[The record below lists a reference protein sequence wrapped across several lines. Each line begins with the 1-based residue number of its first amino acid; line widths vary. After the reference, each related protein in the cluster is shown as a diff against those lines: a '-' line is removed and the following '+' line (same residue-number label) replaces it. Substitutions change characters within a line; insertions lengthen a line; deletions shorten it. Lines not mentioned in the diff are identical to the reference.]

1 MRLLAQARNPYS
13 RWWLWIPGSLA
24 SLPPRNDEDMT
35 SHYDALET
43 RDPAERERDLFSR
56 LPDVLR
62 KAMAAPT
69 YAERFKAIDPAAITS
84 RAALARLPV
93 LRKSELPALHK
104 ASPPFGGFVTGS
116 AGSFG
121 RLFTSPGPIFE
132 PESTHTDPWRGART
146 LFAAGFRP
154 GDVVLNTFSY
164 HLTPGGFIF
173 DSSARALGCAVI
185 PGNTEAQF
193 ELIEAY
199 RPVGYS
205 GTPDFLKILFDAAAS
220 AGRDVSSIKRALV
233 SGAAFPKSLQDE
245 IKSRGVDAYQAFGTA
260 DLGLIAF
267 ETSAREGMVVNED
280 LIFEIV
286 RPGTGDPMP
295 EGDVGEIVVTSLDPE
310 HPWIRLALGDL
321 TAALP
326 GTSRCGRTNMRI
338 KGWMGRADQT
348 TKVKGMFVRPEQVA
362 EIGKRHPELGRL
374 RLVVTREGET
384 DVMTLKAECA
394 SPSDALREQVTASLR
409 AVAKLGGAVELVA
422 PGSLPNDGKVIADER
437 PVS

>member
-1 MRLLAQARNPYS
+1 M
-13 RWWLWIPGSLA
+13 I
-24 SLPPRNDEDMT
+24 

-56 LPDVLR
+56 LPDILR
-62 KAMAAPT
+62 KAMAAPA
-69 YAERFKAIDPAAITS
+69 YAERFKAIDPAAIAS

-104 ASPPFGGFVTGS
+104 AAPPFGGFFNGP

-132 PESTHTDPWRGART
+132 PETTHRDPWRGARA

-185 PGNTEAQF
+185 PAGPGNTEAQF

-199 RPVGYS
+199 RPVAYS
-205 GTPDFLKILFDAAAS
+205 GTPDFLKILLDAAAS
-220 AGRDVSSIKRALV
+220 SGRDVSSIKRALV
-233 SGAAFPKSLQDE
+233 SGAAFPKSLQVE

-260 DLGLIAF
+260 DLGLVAF

-286 RPGTGDPMP
+286 RPGTGEPVP
-295 EGDVGEIVVTSLDPE
+295 EGDIGEIVVTSLDPE

-326 GTSRCGRTNMRI
+326 GTSRCGRSNMRI

-374 RLVVTREGET
+374 RLVVTRQGET
-384 DVMTLKAECA
+384 DVMTLKAEA
-394 SPSDALREQVTASLR
+394 AILDARLREAATATLR
-409 AVAKLGGAVELVA
+409 AVTKLGGTVELVSA
-422 PGSLPNDGKVIADER
+422 GSLPNDGKVIADER
-437 PVS
+437 T

>member
-1 MRLLAQARNPYS
+1 
-13 RWWLWIPGSLA
+13 
-24 SLPPRNDEDMT
+24 MT

-43 RDPAERERDLFSR
+43 RDPAEREADLFLR

-62 KAMAAPT
+62 KAMAAPA
-69 YAERFKAIDPAAITS
+69 YAEHLKDIDPSAITS
-84 RAALARLPV
+84 RATLARLPV

-104 ASPPFGGFVTGS
+104 AAPPFGGFVTGP

-132 PESTHTDPWRGART
+132 PETTHRDPWRGARA

-185 PGNTEAQF
+185 PAGPGNTEAQF

-199 RPVGYS
+199 RPVAYS
-205 GTPDFLKILFDAAAS
+205 GTPDFLKILLDAS
-220 AGRDVSSIKRALV
+220 AGRDISSIKRALV

-245 IKSRGVDAYQAFGTA
+245 IKSRGVDACQAFGTA

-267 ETSAREGMVVNED
+267 ETSARQGMVVNED

-286 RPGTGDPMP
+286 RPGTGDPVP
-295 EGDVGEIVVTSLDPE
+295 EGDVGEIVVTSLDSE

-326 GTSRCGRTNMRI
+326 GTSSCGRTNMRI

-374 RLVVTREGET
+374 RLVVTRRDEA
-384 DVMTLKAECA
+384 DVMTLRAEA
-394 SPSDALREQVTASLR
+394 AASDAGLQETVAATLR
-409 AVAKLGGAVELVA
+409 AVTKLGGAVELVPA
-422 PGSLPNDGKVIADER
+422 GSLPNDGKVIADDR
-437 PVS
+437 

>member
-1 MRLLAQARNPYS
+1 
-13 RWWLWIPGSLA
+13 
-24 SLPPRNDEDMT
+24 MT

-43 RDPAERERDLFSR
+43 RDPAKREAELFSR
-56 LPDVLR
+56 LPDILR
-62 KAMAAPT
+62 KAMAAPA
-69 YAERFKAIDPAAITS
+69 YAERLKDIDPATITS

-93 LRKSELPALHK
+93 LRKSDLPALHK
-104 ASPPFGGFVTGS
+104 AAPPFGGFVTAT

-132 PESTHTDPWRGART
+132 PEATHSDPWRGARA

-185 PGNTEAQF
+185 PAGPGNTETQF

-199 RPVGYS
+199 RPAGYS
-205 GTPDFLKILFDAAAS
+205 GTPDFLKILLDAAAS

-245 IKSRGVDAYQAFGTA
+245 IRSRGVDACQAFGTA

-267 ETSAREGMVVNED
+267 ETSARDGMVVNED

-286 RPGTGDPMP
+286 RPGTGDPVA
-295 EGDVGEIVVTSLDPE
+295 EGDVGEIVATSLDPH

-326 GTSRCGRTNMRI
+326 GPSPCGRTNTRI

-384 DVMTLKAECA
+384 DAMTLKAECA
-394 SPSDALREQVTASLR
+394 SSSDALREQVAGSLR
-409 AVAKLGGAVELVA
+409 AVTKLGGGVELVA
-422 PGSLPNDGKVIADER
+422 PGSLPNDGKALSDER
-437 PVS
+437 PAG